1 MALAAGALIVIAM
14 IFGPSLWVKFVM
26 RRYSTE
32 KPEMPGTGGE
42 LAKHLIKRFSLKDV
56 EVETTELGDHYDPIE
71 KKVRLS
77 REHYESK
84 SLTAVAIAAH
94 EVGHAIQDHQG
105 DRRLATRTKMVP
117 IVNLLAR
124 WSVVIISLSPVI
136 GIITRHPI
144 PFSLLLFPIGLS
156 GFIARM
162 MITCSLIHCQLNLM
176 QVFLKHYP
184 ILREG
189 DYVSQ
194 SNEKA
199 VSHVLRAAALT
210 YVSAALAD
218 ILNLNRWT
226 FIFFKAMKSLN
237 KDLSFII
244 VNAIF
249 LVGNIFFWFFFELG
263 FLLIT
268 ELNSLRTTNTTY
280 KI

>member
-1 MALAAGALIVIAM
+1 MALVVGVLIILAI

-117 IVNLLAR
+117 IANLLAR

-144 PFSLLLFPIGLS
+144 PFSLLLFIGLS

-162 MITCSLIHCQLNLM
+162 MIHAVTLPIEFDASFSKAL
-176 QVFLKHYP
+176 P

-189 DYVSQ
+189 DYISH

-218 ILNLNRWT
+218 ILNLSRWI
-226 FIFFKAMKSLN
+226 FI
-237 KDLSFII
+237 
-244 VNAIF
+244 
-249 LVGNIFFWFFFELG
+249 
-263 FLLIT
+263 LL
-268 ELNSLRTTNTTY
+268 RR
-280 KI
+280 

>member
-1 MALAAGALIVIAM
+1 MALAAGALIVIAV

-136 GIITRHPI
+136 GIITRHPM
-144 PFSLLLFPIGLS
+144 PFSLLLFLGLS

-162 MITCSLIHCQLNLM
+162 MVHAVTLPIEFDASFSKAL
-176 QVFLKHYP
+176 P

-189 DYVSQ
+189 NYVSQ

-218 ILNLNRWT
+218 ILNLSRWI
-226 FIFFKAMKSLN
+226 FI
-237 KDLSFII
+237 
-244 VNAIF
+244 
-249 LVGNIFFWFFFELG
+249 
-263 FLLIT
+263 LL
-268 ELNSLRTTNTTY
+268 RR
-280 KI
+280 

>member
-1 MALAAGALIVIAM
+1 MALAAGALIVIAV

-26 RRYSTE
+26 RRYSNE
-32 KPEMPGTGGE
+32 QPEMPGTGGE

-56 EVETTELGDHYDPIE
+56 EVEITELGDHYDPIE
-71 KKVRLS
+71 KKVRLLP
-77 REHYESK
+77 EHYGSK
-84 SLTAVAIAAH
+84 SLTAIAIAAH
-94 EVGHAIQDHQG
+94 EVGHAIQDQQG
-105 DRRLATRTKMVP
+105 DKRLATRTKMVP

-144 PFSLLLFPIGLS
+144 PFSLLLFIGLS

-162 MITCSLIHCQLNLM
+162 MIHAVTLPIEFDASFSKAL
-176 QVFLKHYP
+176 P

-218 ILNLNRWT
+218 ILNLSRWI
-226 FIFFKAMKSLN
+226 FI
-237 KDLSFII
+237 
-244 VNAIF
+244 
-249 LVGNIFFWFFFELG
+249 
-263 FLLIT
+263 LL
-268 ELNSLRTTNTTY
+268 RR
-280 KI
+280 

>member
-1 MALAAGALIVIAM
+1 MALAAGALIVIAV
-14 IFGPSLWVKFVM
+14 IFGPSLWVKLVM

-105 DRRLATRTKMVP
+105 DKRLATRTKMVP

-144 PFSLLLFPIGLS
+144 PFSLLLFIGLS

-162 MITCSLIHCQLNLM
+162 MMHAVTLPIEFDASFSKAL
-176 QVFLKHYP
+176 P

-189 DYVSQ
+189 NYVSQ

-218 ILNLNRWT
+218 TLNLSRWI
-226 FIFFKAMKSLN
+226 FI
-237 KDLSFII
+237 
-244 VNAIF
+244 
-249 LVGNIFFWFFFELG
+249 
-263 FLLIT
+263 LL
-268 ELNSLRTTNTTY
+268 RR
-280 KI
+280 